1 MNSHLHVVFEDVSS
15 SRHIYDVVDD
25 EFAESCKQISPF
37 VESLN
42 LVGFVLLISLYRQD
56 KYNQMK
62 WVQNIVD
69 SFSNYVQAHLI

>member
-15 SRHIYDVVDD
+15 SSHIYNVVDN

-42 LVGFVLLISLYRQD
+42 LVGFILLISLYRQR

-62 WVQNIVD
+62 KVFCGF
-69 SFSNYVQAHLI
+69 FSNYVQAHLI